1 MIESNNARASAGADT
16 QRKRKRHNARYL
28 DEVDRHAIVLALGE
42 GKSVESIAR
51 SLHHS
56 KWTIMAVRDRDA
68 HEVARIKQRRIMQWE
83 RVADQALDHLNDK
96 LARGG
101 ASLSPRALA
110 PIAGIATDKIAILR
124 GDPLLA
130 VQHQHEHL
138 HAHITECSYQELM
151 ARLPRRNPLPQSE
164 PHE

>member
-1 MIESNNARASAGADT
+1 MVEQNNSE
-16 QRKRKRHNARYL
+16 QPKPKRHNARYL
-28 DEVDRHAIVLALGE
+28 DEADRHAIVLALGE

-51 SLHHS
+51 SLHRS
-56 KWTIMAVRDRDA
+56 KWTIMAVRDQDA

-96 LARGG
+96 LAAKGD
-101 ASLSPRALA
+101 SLSPSALA

-130 VQHQHEHL
+130 VQHQHQHI
-138 HAHITECSYQELM
+138 HAHITDDTYETLM
-151 ARLPRRNPLPQSE
+151 AHLPRRNPQVE
-164 PHE
+164 PPRITG

>member
-1 MIESNNARASAGADT
+1 MIEQNNG
-16 QRKRKRHNARYL
+16 QGEQPKPKRHNARYL
-28 DEVDRHAIVLALGE
+28 DEADRHAIVLALGE

-51 SLHHS
+51 SLHRS
-56 KWTIMAVRDRDA
+56 KWTIMAVRDQDA

-96 LARGG
+96 LAAKGD
-101 ASLSPRALA
+101 SLSPSALA

-124 GDPLLA
+124 GDPLLT
-130 VQHQHEHL
+130 VDHQHQHI
-138 HAHITECSYQELM
+138 HAHINECTYEQLL
-151 ARLPRRNPLPQSE
+151 ANLPRRNSQVE